1 VKNTGKSKIVGRLV
15 VGFAIVLV
23 SLVGTVSLAINEIS
37 TVNANLREVNEINSV
52 KQRFAI
58 NFRGSVHDRAIS
70 LRDVVLVSKPA
81 ELEAALAEIKQL
93 EEFYAKAAIP
103 MDAMF
108 AGSDP
113 GAADLRLL
121 TDIKA
126 VEARTMPLVARVI
139 EARQKG
145 DGTTAHS
152 ILLNE
157 ARPAFVDWLK
167 AINRFIDFQEARN
180 KTIGAEVEAIVSRFA
195 LLMIVIGTI
204 AVIVGAGFAYWNVR
218 SLRPLRSL
226 TSVMLRLAQGDIR
239 VEVPSIG
246 QKDEVGEM
254 AAAVEVFKQNTIAM
268 QNLEREQETQ
278 KAVTEAEKRATMSRL
293 ADEFESRVLGIV
305 HVVSAAATQL
315 QQNASRMSSVAEES
329 SHKSNEV
336 AVVSESA
343 ASNVGTVASAAEE
356 LSASIQEIASRVES
370 AARIADQASSQ
381 ATLTANVASGLAS
394 SAQRIGEVVSLI
406 NDIAAQ
412 TNLLALNATIEA
424 ARAGEAGKG
433 FAVVASEVKTL
444 ASQTA
449 KATDDI
455 SKQIQEVQSATSEV
469 VGAINSITATIEEI
483 NSISSAIA
491 LSVDQQGAA
500 TSEIARSITQA
511 AHGTDTVK
519 ANVEGF
525 RYAASETRSASDEI
539 VRAANDLSH
548 QSEAL
553 HRQVS
558 DFIQRVRA
566 A

>member
-1 VKNTGKSKIVGRLV
+1 
-15 VGFAIVLV
+15 
-23 SLVGTVSLAINEIS
+23 LVGTVSLAINEIS

-58 NFRGSVHDRAIS
+58 HFRGSVHDRAIS

-108 AGSDP
+108 AGSDQ

-218 SLRPLRSL
+218 SLKPLRSL

-278 KAVTEAEKRATMSRL
+278 KAVAEAEKRATMSHL

-305 HVVSAAATQL
+305 HVVSAAAQL

-370 AARIADQASSQ
+370 AARIANQASSQ

-449 KATDDI
+449 KATGDI

-469 VGAINSITATIEEI
+469 VGAINSIMATIEEI

-539 VRAANDLSH
+539 VRAANDLTH